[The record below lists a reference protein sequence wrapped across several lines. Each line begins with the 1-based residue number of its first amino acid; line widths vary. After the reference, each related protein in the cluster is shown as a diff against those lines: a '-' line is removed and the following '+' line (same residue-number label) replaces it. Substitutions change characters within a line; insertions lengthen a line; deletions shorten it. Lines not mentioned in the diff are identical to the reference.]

1 MSARAGGRGAA
12 LQVRAFYPVAELAR
26 AAGVPP
32 YKLLRLMRRCRV
44 VFIHSGRSF
53 YVPLSEIQEKIPPL
67 WRGICAAEDLRR
79 AVDDAESKTRPEP
92 PRSRVQ

>member
-1 MSARAGGRGAA
+1 MSARGWGRGAG
-12 LQVRAFYPVAELAR
+12 LRLRAYYPVAELAR

-44 VFIHSGRSF
+44 VFIHAGRSF
-53 YVPLSEIQEKIPPL
+53 YVPLPEIQEKIPSL

-79 AVDDAESKTRPEP
+79 AVDDAEPKTPPEP
-92 PRSRVQ
+92 PRSRAQ